1 MDHVR
6 QFNALGH
13 EGRTAIFRLL
23 VRAGPGG
30 ACVDEI
36 KRRLKIPGS
45 TLSHHLDVL
54 AHSGLIQSRRI
65 GKFIFYA
72 INWPEAAR
80 LIEFLTDDCC
90 ADMHRQ
96 FGSRASGSS
105 REPTKRK
112 RAGR

>member
-1 MDHVR
+1 MDHVK

-13 EGRTAIFRLL
+13 KGRTAIFRLL

-36 KRRLKIPGS
+36 KKRLKIPGS

-54 AHSGLIQSRRI
+54 AHSGLIEPRRV
-65 GKFIFYA
+65 GKFIYYT
-72 INWPEAAR
+72 IDWPETGR

-96 FGSRASGSS
+96 LGPRVSKLSL
-105 REPTKRK
+105 EPVRRK
-112 RAGR
+112 RGQL